1 MKNRAEILVRCI
13 EDIRAG
19 RATLPECLKRYPDAR
34 TELEPLLRVAL
45 SIKADP
51 DIKPA
56 ESFKLQARASL
67 MEQIRISQ
75 SAKSASAASPRPGI
89 GCGWFTGRV
98 RAAAV
103 TAAVVV
109 TVAAVFTGA
118 AYASQS
124 SLPGETLYSVK
135 LGKEQVQRV
144 LTLDAVA
151 EVELELSFAG
161 VRLDEL
167 EELVSIP
174 VEQAAITGGTG
185 KIYALSV
192 AGSLSDRWAAVSAT
206 QAERISQAV
215 AGYQKNLNL
224 AISKS
229 EQLKDNEALLETVA
243 LAILGHLD
251 RIDGIEDK
259 TPGVNHTAVVGSR
272 EIAINGH
279 MHAVRNLAALN
290 PSRANQI
297 NQQAVQGRL
306 ERAEAQA
313 ARGNGKGAQD
323 ALQDSEKM
331 RRFGNA
337 VPDRSGGEES
347 GQEADQG
354 SGASSPS
361 EQEGS
366 SGSNSNNGKTPPN
379 SGESTKPSGDGQDAG
394 NQQQGGPG
402 SQSSEAPK
410 PGAAA
415 GGAAAAT
422 RQPGDTRGGSGDDI
436 RQL

>member
-1 MKNRAEILVRCI
+1 
-13 EDIRAG
+13 
-19 RATLPECLKRYPDAR
+19 
-34 TELEPLLRVAL
+34 VAL

-51 DIKPA
+51 GIKPA

-67 MEQIRISQ
+67 MEHIRVSQ
-75 SAKSASAASPRPGI
+75 SAKSAAAASSRPGV
-89 GCGWFTGRV
+89 GYGLFTGRV
-98 RAAAV
+98 GAAAI

-109 TVAAVFTGA
+109 AVAAVFTGA

-144 LTLDAVA
+144 FTLDAAA

-161 VRLDEL
+161 IRLDEL
-167 EELVSIP
+167 EELVTMP
-174 VEQAAITGGTG
+174 VDQAAITGGTG

-192 AGSLSDRWAAVSAT
+192 ACSLSDPWGEVSAT

-229 EQLKDNEALLETVA
+229 ERLKDNEALLETVA
-243 LAILGHLD
+243 LAISGHLD

-259 TPGVNHTAVVGSR
+259 TPGANHAAVVSSR

-279 MHAVRNLAALN
+279 IHAVRNLAALN
-290 PSRANQI
+290 PSRASQI

-313 ARGNGKGAQD
+313 ARGNGKGAEE
-323 ALQDSEKM
+323 ALQDSAKM
-331 RRFGNA
+331 GRFGSGM
-337 VPDRSGGEES
+337 PDQSGGEES
-347 GQEADQG
+347 GQEADRG
-354 SGASSPS
+354 SGAPAPA

-366 SGSNSNNGKTPPN
+366 SGSDSGNGKTSPD
-379 SGESTKPSGDGQDAG
+379 SDESTKPSEGGQDTG
-394 NQQQGGPG
+394 NQQQGQGG
-402 SQSSEAPK
+402 QSSEAPK

-415 GGAAAAT
+415 GGVAAAT
-422 RQPGDTRGGSGDDI
+422 QQPGSTRGGSSDNI

>member
-1 MKNRAEILVRCI
+1 MKKRAEILVRCI
-13 EDIRAG
+13 EEIRAG

-34 TELEPLLRVAL
+34 AELEPLLRVAL

-67 MEQIRISQ
+67 MEHIRVGQ
-75 SAKSASAASPRPGI
+75 SAKSATAASSQPGI
-89 GCGWFTGRV
+89 GYRMFTGRV
-98 RAAAV
+98 RAAAI

-109 TVAAVFTGA
+109 AVAAVFTGA

-167 EELVSIP
+167 EELVSMP

-192 AGSLSDRWAAVSAT
+192 AGSLSGRWAAVSAT

-229 EQLKDNEALLETVA
+229 ERLKDNEALLETVA
-243 LAILGHLD
+243 LVILDHLD

-259 TPGVNHTAVVGSR
+259 TPGANHMAVISSR

-279 MHAVRNLAALN
+279 MHAVQNLAALN
-290 PSRANQI
+290 PSRASQI

-306 ERAEAQA
+306 ARAEAQA

-331 RRFGNA
+331 RRFGNGM
-337 VPDRSGGEES
+337 PDRSGGEES

-354 SGASSPS
+354 SGTSSPS

-366 SGSNSNNGKTPPN
+366 SGSDSNNGKTSPN
-379 SGESTKPSGDGQDAG
+379 SDENTKPSEGGQDTG
-394 NQQQGGPG
+394 NQQRSGQGG
-402 SQSSEAPK
+402 QSSEAPK

-415 GGAAAAT
+415 GGATAVT
-422 RQPGDTRGGSGDDI
+422 QQPGSTRGGSGDNL

>member
-1 MKNRAEILVRCI
+1 MKKRAEIVVRCI

-34 TELEPLLRVAL
+34 AELEPLLRVAL
-45 SIKADP
+45 SIKAEP

-56 ESFKLQARASL
+56 ESFKLRARASL
-67 MEQIRISQ
+67 MEHIRVNQ
-75 SAKSASAASPRPGI
+75 SAKSAAAASPRPGI
-89 GCGWFTGRV
+89 GYGVFTGRV
-98 RAAAV
+98 RAAAI

-109 TVAAVFTGA
+109 AVAAVFTGA

-144 LTLDAVA
+144 FTIDTAA
-151 EVELELSFAG
+151 GVELELSFAG
-161 VRLDEL
+161 IRLDEL
-167 EELVSIP
+167 EELVSMP
-174 VEQAAITGGTG
+174 VDQAAITGGTG

-192 AGSLSDRWAAVSAT
+192 AGSLSDRWAEVSAT

-259 TPGVNHTAVVGSR
+259 TPGANHMAVVGSR
-272 EIAINGH
+272 EIAISGH

-290 PSRANQI
+290 PSRASQI
-297 NQQAVQGRL
+297 NQQAVQSRL

-331 RRFGNA
+331 RRFGSGM
-337 VPDRSGGEES
+337 PDRSGEEES

-354 SGASSPS
+354 SGAPAPS

-366 SGSNSNNGKTPPN
+366 SGSNSGNGKASQN
-379 SGESTKPSGDGQDAG
+379 SGESTKPSEGEQDAG
-394 NQQQGGPG
+394 DQQQGQGG
-402 SQSSEAPK
+402 QSSEAPK

-422 RQPGDTRGGSGDDI
+422 QQPGNTRGGSSDNI